1 MKKSRNNA
9 DQSHDKKE
17 KIKMSKKILVVIALI
32 ATIVVNVLSNS
43 LPFNGITAPEIA
55 DLFDVYFIPAGY
67 VFSIWGIIYLGL
79 IAYALFQFLP
89 SQRDNSRLNQIAW
102 WFVLSS
108 VANSVWLFLWHYGYF
123 GLSNFAMLTLLVS
136 LISIYLRLSD
146 SRITASSG
154 ERWLVHLPFS
164 IYLGWITVAT
174 IANVTAYLDFI
185 DWDGLGIA
193 PETWTFIML
202 FVAVAVA
209 GMMAFS
215 QKDIAY
221 LLVLIW
227 AFVGIAAEQSD
238 TAQIANGSYIAT
250 AIVGIFVLLVIIQTV
265 RQTRTPGLE
274 TS

>member
-1 MKKSRNNA
+1 
-9 DQSHDKKE
+9 
-17 KIKMSKKILVVIALI
+17 MSKKILVVIALI

-89 SQRDNSRLNQIAW
+89 GQRENPRLNQIAW
-102 WFVLSS
+102 WFVVSS
-108 VANSVWLFLWHYGYF
+108 AANSVWLFLWHYGYF
-123 GLSNFAMLTLLVS
+123 GLSIFAMLTILIS
-136 LISIYLRLSD
+136 LIVIYLRLSN
-146 SRITASSG
+146 SRSLASVG

-174 IANVTAYLDFI
+174 IANVTAFLDFV
-185 DWDGLGIA
+185 DWGGFGIA

-209 GMMAFS
+209 GLMAFS

-238 TAQIANGSYIAT
+238 TAQIANASYIAT
-250 AIVGIFVLLVIIQTV
+250 AIVGIFVLLVILQTV
-265 RQTRTPGLE
+265 RQTRTSGLE